1 MTKVKQQATIEDLYK
16 IPENGKAELMNGEIV
31 LMSPTGDLPNIVAGA
46 IYVSLR
52 LHSRNTRLG
61 RAYTD
66 NIGYKVNIPNRKSFS
81 PDASFYIGNST
92 GMKFLEGA
100 PIFAVEVRSENDY
113 GNKAEKEIKKKR
125 EDYFLAGTQ
134 VVWEIDLLNQDL
146 IKSYRYDD
154 PNNPIIFRRGDI
166 AHAEPALPNWS
177 IPVDEM
183 FL

>member
-1 MTKVKQQATIEDLYK
+1 MTKVRQQATIEDLYK
-16 IPENGKAELMNGEIV
+16 IPENKKAELINGEIV

-52 LHSRNTRLG
+52 VYSRNTKLG

-66 NIGYKVNIPNRKSFS
+66 NIGYKINLPNRNSFS
-81 PDASFYIGNST
+81 PDASFYIGSST

-113 GNKAEKEIKKKR
+113 GKKAEENIKKKR

-134 VVWEIDLLNQDL
+134 VVWDVDLLNENL

-154 PNNPIIFRRGDI
+154 PDNPIIFRRGDI
-166 AHAEPALPNWS
+166 AYAEPALPNWS